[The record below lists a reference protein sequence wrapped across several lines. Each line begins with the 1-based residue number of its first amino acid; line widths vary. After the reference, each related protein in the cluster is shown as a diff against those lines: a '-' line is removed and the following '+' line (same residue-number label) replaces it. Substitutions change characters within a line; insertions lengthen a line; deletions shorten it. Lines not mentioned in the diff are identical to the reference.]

1 MQNRSKIQNEQKPCR
16 IHGGTTRNNVL
27 LCKIVPKSKMSK
39 KPCRIHGGTTRN
51 NILLCKIVPKS
62 KMSKNHAESMGAQL
76 EIMCYYAKSFQ
87 NPKLAKTMQ
96 NPWGHNSK

>member
-1 MQNRSKIQNEQKPCR
+1 MQNRSKIQNEQ
-16 IHGGTTRNNVL
+16 
-27 LCKIVPKSKMSK
+27 

-62 KMSKNHAESMGAQL
+62 KMSKNHAEFMGAQL
-76 EIMCYYAKSFQ
+76 EIIYYYAKSFQ

-96 NPWGHNSK
+96 NSWGHNSK

>member
-39 KPCRIHGGTTRN
+39 NHAEFMGGTTRN

-62 KMSKNHAESMGAQL
+62 KMSKNHAEFMGAQL
-76 EIMCYYAKSFQ
+76 EIIYYYAKSFQ
-87 NPKLAKTMQ
+87 NPK
-96 NPWGHNSK
+96 